1 MEQLVQSLA
10 GMNVLI
16 VGTLASLVAGL
27 MAMVGALPV
36 AFVGGISQ
44 RFLNPVLGFA
54 AGVMLAATVFSLV
67 QPGIEEVGG
76 DLYGAFVMIAG
87 ILLGGIFVD
96 FFDRRFPHQHFV
108 KGREGPDRRLSAI
121 WLFVIAIT
129 LHNFPEG
136 LAVGVGFGQ
145 GGEESIRNG
154 LTLALAI
161 GLQDL
166 PEGLAV
172 AAALV
177 GEGYGAWK
185 GIGIATLTGLVE
197 TAGGVLGVAFVNLS
211 EPLLP
216 WGMALAAGAML
227 FVISDEIIPE
237 IQSGGFERVAT
248 FGVMVGFVVMMFLDV
263 TLG

>member
-16 VGTLASLVAGL
+16 VGALASLFAGL
-27 MAMVGALPV
+27 MAAVGALPM

-67 QPGIEEVGG
+67 QPGIEEAGG
-76 DLYGAFVMIAG
+76 GLYGAFVMIAG
-87 ILLGGIFVD
+87 ILLGGILVD

-108 KGREGPDRRLSAI
+108 KGREGPDHRLSAI

-154 LTLALAI
+154 LTLATAI
-161 GLQDL
+161 GLV
-166 PEGLAV
+166 GLGHL
-172 AAALV
+172 AL
-177 GEGYGAWK
+177 
-185 GIGIATLTGLVE
+185 LLLRH
-197 TAGGVLGVAFVNLS
+197 VLFR
-211 EPLLP
+211 P
-216 WGMALAAGAML
+216 
-227 FVISDEIIPE
+227 
-237 IQSGGFERVAT
+237 AT
-248 FGVMVGFVVMMFLDV
+248 FG
-263 TLG
+263 